1 MPGNDPSTTVA
12 PVALL
17 EVPGLDGLTEPQLRG
32 ASCIWCDTPLT
43 TEAAID
49 LGERRHRRLDGHY
62 STFPRGCRRCTAEHA
77 LQTLYDHAGSC
88 EQCVDSAERCQTGIE
103 LRRLMRGGWR

>member
-32 ASCIWCDTPLT
+32 ASCIWCNTPLT
-43 TEAAID
+43 TETAID

-62 STFPRGCRRCTAEHA
+62 STFPRGCHDCTLREA
-77 LQTLYDHAGSC
+77 LTALFDHAPLC
-88 EQCVDSAERCQTGIE
+88 EQCTDSPEGCDTAAA
-103 LRRLMRGGWR
+103 LRRLMRECRR